1 LKKYINLYLI
11 SILFIYAGFAHFI
24 NPQFYTNITPSFIPF
39 KQFLVDLTG
48 VLEILG
54 GILILFK
61 TTRKTGVYL
70 LLGLLILFFIVHL
83 DMLFNY
89 QVSENFILNKSLL
102 LIRIIIQ
109 FILIGWVISLLKL
122 FPNKNNV

>member
-1 LKKYINLYLI
+1 MKKYINLYLI
-11 SILFIYAGFAHFI
+11 SILFIYAGIAHFT
-24 NPQFYTNITPSFIPF
+24 NPQFYINITPSFIPF

-54 GILILFK
+54 GLLVLFN
-61 TTRKTGVYL
+61 TTRKTAVYL

-83 DMLFNY
+83 DMLFTY
-89 QVSENFILNKSLL
+89 EVSENIILNKSLL

-109 FILIGWVISLLKL
+109 ILLIVWVKSLIKL
-122 FPNKNNV
+122 FPYK

>member
-1 LKKYINLYLI
+1 MKKYINLYLI

-24 NPQFYTNITPSFIPF
+24 NPQFYINITPSFIPF

-54 GILILFK
+54 GIFVLFK

-83 DMLFNY
+83 DMLFTY

>member
-11 SILFIYAGFAHFI
+11 SILFIYAGIAHFT
-24 NPQFYTNITPSFIPF
+24 NPQFYINITPSFIPF

-54 GILILFK
+54 GLLILFN

-83 DMLFNY
+83 DMLFTY
-89 QVSENFILNKSLL
+89 EVSENIILNKSLL

-109 FILIGWVISLLKL
+109 ILLIVWVKSLIKL
-122 FPNKNNV
+122 FPYK

>member
-11 SILFIYAGFAHFI
+11 SILFIYAGIAHFT
-24 NPQFYTNITPSFIPF
+24 NPQFYIKITPSFIPF

-54 GILILFK
+54 GLLILFN

-83 DMLFNY
+83 DMLFTY
-89 QVSENFILNKSLL
+89 ELSENIILNKSLL

-109 FILIGWVISLLKL
+109 ILLIVWVKSLIKL
-122 FPNKNNV
+122 FPYK

>member
-1 LKKYINLYLI
+1 
-11 SILFIYAGFAHFI
+11 
-24 NPQFYTNITPSFIPF
+24 
-39 KQFLVDLTG
+39 
-48 VLEILG
+48 
-54 GILILFK
+54 
-61 TTRKTGVYL
+61 
-70 LLGLLILFFIVHL
+70 
-83 DMLFNY
+83 MLFTY

>member
-11 SILFIYAGFAHFI
+11 SILFIYAGIAHFT
-24 NPQFYTNITPSFIPF
+24 NPQFYINITPSFIPF

-54 GILILFK
+54 GLLVLFN
-61 TTRKTGVYL
+61 TTRKTAVYL

-83 DMLFNY
+83 DMLFTY
-89 QVSENFILNKSLL
+89 EVSENIILNKSLL

-109 FILIGWVISLLKL
+109 ILLIVWVKSLIKL
-122 FPNKNNV
+122 FPYK

>member
-11 SILFIYAGFAHFI
+11 SILFIYAGLGHFI

-48 VLEILG
+48 ILEILG
-54 GILILFK
+54 GILVLFK

>member
-1 LKKYINLYLI
+1 M
-11 SILFIYAGFAHFI
+11 
-24 NPQFYTNITPSFIPF
+24 
-39 KQFLVDLTG
+39 DLTG
-48 VLEILG
+48 ILEILG
-54 GILILFK
+54 GILVLFK
-61 TTRKTGVYL
+61 TTLKTGVYL

-83 DMLFNY
+83 DMLFTF

-122 FPNKNNV
+122 FPNKNNF

>member
-1 LKKYINLYLI
+1 M
-11 SILFIYAGFAHFI
+11 
-24 NPQFYTNITPSFIPF
+24 
-39 KQFLVDLTG
+39 DLTG

-54 GILILFK
+54 AILVLFK

-83 DMLFNY
+83 DMLFTY

-102 LIRIIIQ
+102 LIIIIIQ

>member
-11 SILFIYAGFAHFI
+11 SILFIYAGLAHFI

>member
-1 LKKYINLYLI
+1 M
-11 SILFIYAGFAHFI
+11 
-24 NPQFYTNITPSFIPF
+24 
-39 KQFLVDLTG
+39 DLTG

-83 DMLFNY
+83 DMLFTY

-109 FILIGWVISLLKL
+109 ILLIVWVKSLIKL
-122 FPNKNNV
+122 FPYK

>member
-1 LKKYINLYLI
+1 MKKYINLYLI

-24 NPQFYTNITPSFIPF
+24 NPQFYINITPSFIRF

-54 GILILFK
+54 GILVLFK

-83 DMLFNY
+83 DMLFTY

>member
-1 LKKYINLYLI
+1 MKKYINLYLI
-11 SILFIYAGFAHFI
+11 SILFIYAGIAHFT
-24 NPQFYTNITPSFIPF
+24 NPQFYIKITPSFIPF

-54 GILILFK
+54 GLLILFN

-83 DMLFNY
+83 DMLFTY
-89 QVSENFILNKSLL
+89 EVSENIILNKSLL

-109 FILIGWVISLLKL
+109 ILLIVWVKSLIKL
-122 FPNKNNV
+122 FPYK

>member
-1 LKKYINLYLI
+1 
-11 SILFIYAGFAHFI
+11 
-24 NPQFYTNITPSFIPF
+24 
-39 KQFLVDLTG
+39 VDLTG

-54 GILILFK
+54 GILVLFK

>member
-1 LKKYINLYLI
+1 M
-11 SILFIYAGFAHFI
+11 
-24 NPQFYTNITPSFIPF
+24 
-39 KQFLVDLTG
+39 DLTG

-54 GILILFK
+54 GILVLFK

-83 DMLFNY
+83 DMLFTY
-89 QVSENFILNKSLL
+89 EVSENIILNKSLL

-109 FILIGWVISLLKL
+109 ILLIVWVKSLIKL
-122 FPNKNNV
+122 FPYK